1 MPLKN
6 IVDWLDVL
14 TPNWF
19 AFASGLLLALFGLCA
34 LGLLVLGFAPGSSRI
49 WLPLFTF
56 FAAVNGGY
64 TIWRR
69 RVHDGRGLKILSVVL
84 GLILGGAASAIQIY
98 VDQLIFASVTPA
110 PYLFLFLGA
119 SLAGLGIGIPLRLKY
134 EKLQS

>member
-1 MPLKN
+1 MTLKT

-19 AFASGLLLALFGLCA
+19 AFATGLLLALFGLCGLGILA
-34 LGLLVLGFAPGSSRI
+34 LGVAPGSMRI

-56 FAAVNGGY
+56 FAALNGGY

-69 RVHDGRGLKILSVVL
+69 RAQSGTGLAVLAIVL
-84 GLILGGAASAIQIY
+84 GLILAGAAYAIQFY
-98 VDQLIFASVTPA
+98 VDQRFFASVTPA

-134 EKLQS
+134 EKSQS